1 MKPITSTSF
10 SIQYKHVIKIRRED
24 YNDDDDDETLVQY
37 DDSLSDNYLVL
48 HLINVSIKN
57 FHYDMLFNCWCVET
71 DSCN

>member
-1 MKPITSTSF
+1 MKPITSTSY

-48 HLINVSIKN
+48 YLINVSIKKTSLMICCLI
-57 FHYDMLFNCWCVET
+57 FDVGV
-71 DSCN
+71 